1 MAQTKTI
8 SVTNSDIKYTRGGVY
23 LEPYV
28 NYERGSGQ
36 VWSHTITDNTTGN
49 RVNFEVTLSQRY
61 DPVFPEG
68 TEAKIGARFVFPR
81 SLAKEDKA
89 LYDLQSQENI
99 KLFAEIYKK
108 NVNDRTDEEKE
119 KLKELYKVYLVG
131 SVITDTV
138 RPSFS
143 GNNVS
148 RKTVT
153 SSSSLVQQNVST
165 PLYSYTLT
173 SDLEVRTGNV
183 TSAQS
188 SAFNSVLAPDVRS
201 KNGVVSLILSLR
213 TQDFGNFSLGL
224 YNFFSDSASK
234 NKQFVI
240 PKQNDPLYKLITV
253 QNNVTEISFSLNLSN
268 YINTNFPTNFPITI
282 RLYGFQTSNTRDVAQ
297 AILSDNNRNP
307 TDETELRNISREW
320 RYKEYRFSLNLIPAS
335 LPLNPRKAVNTLT
348 NTSSSSNIS
357 SAIRLRTPDPGSFDR
372 IVSRKSSVL
381 LFDDVN
387 RIIIP
392 DLQDDSVWDKT
403 LIRTRV
409 LNENNSEIY
418 QDYVLNR
425 RDVSI
430 PVATNRGR
438 INLTP
443 LYVRSEND
451 LQSILA
457 GARNLPSQANWGQTF
472 DFEFEKI
479 PRTTTSGLN
488 DPNDIIGKI
497 PLPSIKTSL
506 NFAVPEGSGVVASR
520 PAALSSGVD
529 VATRVRGKRV
539 RLRLDTGNTAT
550 QLDAVK
556 VEKNSVLVG
565 YFEDKSIIETQLASN
580 VPTVFTVTPVRF
592 ASIGQKTA
600 AINGSLESLY
610 ITGEVAGPVSPNY
623 RLFTTSN
630 RVTEGETFTVTLNTD
645 FVADGT
651 KVPYKIYGI
660 GADDILESLVGE
672 FEVNSN
678 VAIKTFTVL
687 KDYKIEGTQAF
698 QLVLDNKLA
707 FISVLIQDQVFN
719 FQFENQ
725 FPEFDIGL
733 FDFDDGI
740 FGRF

>member
-1 MAQTKTI
+1 MSQQRTVTVSSSDLKSI
-8 SVTNSDIKYTRGGVY
+8 SPRNII
-23 LEPYV
+23 LEPYI

-36 VWSHTITDNTTGN
+36 VWSHTITENNLDKTVNK
-49 RVNFEVTLSQRY
+49 NFEVSLSQRY
-61 DPVFPEG
+61 DPIFPGG
-68 TEAKIGARFVFPR
+68 TEAKVGVTYVAEKSVKNLDPAIA
-81 SLAKEDKA
+81 
-89 LYDLQSQENI
+89 DLQNRENME
-99 KLFAEIYKK
+99 LFAELYKK
-108 NVNDRTDEEKE
+108 GNNRTTEEQE
-119 KLKELYKVYLVG
+119 NFVQLFKVF
-131 SVITDTV
+131 TV
-138 RPSFS
+138 ASKVVETIKPSFS
-143 GNNVS
+143 GNNV
-148 RKTVT
+148 RRNTAI
-153 SSSSLVQQNVST
+153 SLVKVLPLQNVG
-165 PLYSYTLT
+165 PALPIYSYIITT
-173 SDLEVRTGNV
+173 DLEVRTDDYFGQARYQFPN
-183 TSAQS
+183 
-188 SAFNSVLAPDVRS
+188 VRS

-213 TQDFGNFSLGL
+213 TQDFENFSLGL

-234 NKQFVI
+234 NKQFEV
-240 PKQNDPLYKLITV
+240 PKQNDPLYKLITI
-253 QNNVTEISFSLNLSN
+253 QNNVTEISFSLDLSS
-268 YINTNFPTNFPITI
+268 YINTNFATNFPITI
-282 RLYGFQTSNTRDVAQ
+282 RLYGFQTSNTRDIAQ
-297 AILSDNNRNP
+297 SILSDNNRNP
-307 TDETELRNISREW
+307 TDESELRNISREW
-320 RYKEYRFSLNLIPAS
+320 RYKEYRFSLNLSPAS

-409 LNENNSEIY
+409 LNENNNEIY

-425 RDVSI
+425 RDLSI